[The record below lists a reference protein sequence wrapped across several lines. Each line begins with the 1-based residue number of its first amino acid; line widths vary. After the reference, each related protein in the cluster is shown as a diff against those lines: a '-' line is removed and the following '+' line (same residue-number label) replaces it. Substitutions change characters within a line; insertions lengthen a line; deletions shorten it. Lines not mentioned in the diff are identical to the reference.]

1 MKPLFICYPPCSTC
15 AKAVR
20 WLADQGI
27 EVSSR
32 NIVTDRPS
40 RTELSEWYS
49 RSGLPIRKLFN
60 TSGIRYKELNL
71 KERIPLSSDDEL
83 LDLLSSD
90 GKLIKRPILVC
101 DRGVLFGFREEEWR
115 NALSDKE

>member
-60 TSGIRYKELNL
+60 TSGMRYKELNL

-83 LDLLSSD
+83 LDLL
-90 GKLIKRPILVC
+90 
-101 DRGVLFGFREEEWR
+101 
-115 NALSDKE
+115 